1 MTDPLEPWMEE
12 LIQGNE
18 AGAEHKMTEKQAR
31 IFEAAIEIF
40 AEKGYAGSS
49 TSEIAQR
56 AGVAEGTIF
65 RHYKTKKDLLISIVT
80 PAMVRMLAPFVIRE
94 FREVLKTDYDRFDQ
108 FLRALIENRILFL
121 QQNRS
126 LFKII
131 VQEIPFH
138 PDLQHQFQK
147 LVFAQV
153 KVHFEK
159 VVDKFKAE
167 GKMVDLPTMTI
178 LRLSASTIIGYILA
192 RSIVSDKESSTWDDE
207 LEREATINFIMKGLA
222 P

>member
-12 LIQGNE
+12 LIQSNGS
-18 AGAEHKMTEKQAR
+18 GTDHKMTEKQAR
-31 IFEAAIEIF
+31 IFEAAIEVF
-40 AEKGYAGSS
+40 AEKGYSGSS

-94 FREVLKTDYDRFDQ
+94 FRDVLNTDYERFDQ

-126 LFKII
+126 LIKII

-138 PDLQHQFQK
+138 PDLQEQFQK

-159 VVDKFKAE
+159 VIDKFKAE
-167 GKMVDLPTMTI
+167 GKINDLPTMTV
-178 LRLSASTIIGYILA
+178 LRLSASTILGYLLA
-192 RSIVSDKESSTWDDE
+192 RSFMSDKEGSAWDDE
-207 LEREATINFIMKGLA
+207 LEREATINFLMKGLA

>member
-31 IFEAAIEIF
+31 IFEAAIEVF

-207 LEREATINFIMKGLA
+207 LEREATINFIMKALA